1 MVGRRHH
8 VGLQPR
14 RVEQAPCCRHV
25 VAGPANFAHACMSLP
40 QVLNDT
46 LSEGSLS
53 AWKSKMAQK
62 LRTEQTC
69 FSYRWHPSP
78 EAPSRPL
85 DTEAD
90 LEALK
95 ACYRTALQRRSGE
108 GAAGAQPLL
117 RMLVSLDSSSS
128 LDCSQSSPVVLTRSR
143 SRSLDVP
150 SKLSSGTPGAGQ
162 CARATQA
169 RPAPEVPSSAQETQQ
184 RNNPSPS
191 AVRVQKKHRVHQPA
205 W

>member
-1 MVGRRHH
+1 
-8 VGLQPR
+8 
-14 RVEQAPCCRHV
+14 
-25 VAGPANFAHACMSLP
+25 MSLP

-46 LSEGSLS
+46 LSEATSLS

-69 FSYRWHPSP
+69 FSYAWHPSP
-78 EAPSRPL
+78 EAPARPL

-117 RMLVSLDSSSS
+117 RMLVSLDSSSR

-169 RPAPEVPSSAQETQQ
+169 RPEVLEVPSSAQETQQ